1 MNMKTFKAYIA
12 TISTIEQGRSDAVR
26 KFLNTI
32 PESMKANMPDH
43 VRAAFRTL
51 FEQAFNAGASVAS
64 AAIMEALDDDSKG
77 DSKTIT
83 AGSKPVKVS

>member
-1 MNMKTFKAYIA
+1 
-12 TISTIEQGRSDAVR
+12 
-26 KFLNTI
+26 
-32 PESMKANMPDH
+32 MPSH
-43 VRAAFRTL
+43 VREAFGTL

-64 AAIMEALDDDSKG
+64 AAIMEALDEDSKG